1 MHLRIYL
8 VFILMYLDLYIA
20 MYVEMFI
27 CINHTCLDIYCFLG
41 TWIYQE
47 ICYFNWYVVEHSL
60 NLVLFIPES
69 NILMCLKSLKVSSC
83 KNNWNFKQQCF
94 CPFALHHLSGIFFLG
109 LLASLKVPFPVGLI
123 SVLHIESI
131 SKWLLTL
138 FKVMKIRL
146 NFCGSFCNNFIC
158 TLLQHVFSF

>member
-94 CPFALHHLSGIFFLG
+94 CPPPLVRDFFLG
-109 LLASLKVPFPVGLI
+109 IAGFPQSPI
-123 SVLHIESI
+123 SSWSYQCFTYWKHIQMI
-131 SKWLLTL
+131 AY
-138 FKVMKIRL
+138 
-146 NFCGSFCNNFIC
+146 SF
-158 TLLQHVFSF
+158 